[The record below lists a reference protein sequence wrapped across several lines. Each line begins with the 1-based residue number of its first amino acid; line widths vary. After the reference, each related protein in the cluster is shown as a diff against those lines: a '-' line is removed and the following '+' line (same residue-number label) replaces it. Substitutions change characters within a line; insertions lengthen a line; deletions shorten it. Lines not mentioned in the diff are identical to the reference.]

1 MRIEQ
6 RMKQAEHM
14 HEHLDQ
20 DLTATGGEATAGG
33 GIVTVAMN
41 GLKQRRAITIEPEIV
56 SRDDVEFLQDLVV
69 VAVIN
74 DAHRKVHEE
83 TGEKMGAL
91 LRSPLLPRMAQ

>member
-6 RMKQAEHM
+6 RMKQAEQM
-14 HEHLDQ
+14 HEQLHQPGPD
-20 DLTATGGEATAGG
+20 DNRGRSGG

-41 GLKQRRAITIEPEIV
+41 GLEQRHAITIEPEIV

-74 DAHRKVHEE
+74 DAHRKVDEE
-83 TGEKMGAL
+83 TGEKTGAL
-91 LRSPLLPRMAQ
+91 LRSPLLPRMVQ